1 MVQAFCPGHITC
13 FFSPAGDTDG
23 DILAKGSIGVGIR
36 TSLGAYVEL
45 IERADD
51 RVRIMLD
58 GELSDAP
65 VTSRV
70 LAEMAPSRG
79 FDVIIEGE
87 LPSGEGFGMSAAGAI
102 ATALC
107 LSEVLGL
114 SENVAF
120 EVAHR
125 SDILGGGGLGDV
137 AALTCLA
144 HQPVRVKEGIPPLG
158 LVVGTDVQFE
168 DLTLAVLGP
177 KVNTGN
183 VLDDPAVREAISSAG
198 ATAVAEYMKNPSLEH
213 LFEISNRFSAEIGI
227 ESPAV
232 AEAIACL
239 GKEGYN
245 AGMCMLGNSIFTD
258 APSDIVAECLP
269 LSDGIYSCSSTD
281 ECPRLIRR
289 E

>member
-1 MVQAFCPGHITC
+1 MVQTFCPGHITC
-13 FFSPAGDTDG
+13 FFSPAGDTVG
-23 DILAKGSIGVGIR
+23 DILAKGSVGVGIR
-36 TSLGAYVEL
+36 TSLGTYVEL
-45 IERADD
+45 TERTDG
-51 RVRIMLD
+51 RVQIMLD
-58 GELSDAP
+58 GESSDAP

-70 LAEMAPSRG
+70 LSEMAPGRG
-79 FDVIIEGE
+79 FDVVIEGQ

-107 LSEVLGL
+107 LSEMLGL
-114 SENVAF
+114 PEKTAF

-158 LVVGTDVQFE
+158 LVVGTDVRFK

-177 KVNTGN
+177 KVNTGK
-183 VLDDPAVREAISSAG
+183 VLGDPEVREAISSAG
-198 ATAVAEYMKNPSLEH
+198 AVAVAEYMENPSLEH
-213 LFEISNRFSAEIGI
+213 LFGISNRFSAEIGL

-232 AEAIACL
+232 AEAIVRL
-239 GKEGYN
+239 GKEGYG

-258 APSDIVAECLP
+258 APSDIVADCLD
-269 LSDGIYSCSSTD
+269 LSDGIFSCSSTD
-281 ECPRLIRR
+281 ECPRLTRR
-289 E
+289 A

>member
-13 FFSPAGDTDG
+13 FFSPAGDTVG
-23 DILAKGSIGVGIR
+23 DILAKGSVGVGIR
-36 TSLGAYVEL
+36 TSLGTYVEL
-45 IERADD
+45 TERTDG
-51 RVRIMLD
+51 RVQIMLD
-58 GELSDAP
+58 GESSDAP

-70 LAEMAPSRG
+70 LSEMAPGRG
-79 FDVIIEGE
+79 FDVVIEGQ

-107 LSEVLGL
+107 LSEMLGL
-114 SENVAF
+114 PEKTAF

-158 LVVGTDVQFE
+158 LVVGTDVRFK

-177 KVNTGN
+177 KVNTGK
-183 VLDDPAVREAISSAG
+183 VLGDPEVREAISSAG
-198 ATAVAEYMKNPSLEH
+198 AVAVAEYMENPSLEH
-213 LFEISNRFSAEIGI
+213 LFGISNRFSAEIGL

-232 AEAIACL
+232 AEAIVRL
-239 GKEGYN
+239 GKEGYG

-258 APSDIVAECLP
+258 APSDIVADCLD
-269 LSDGIYSCSSTD
+269 LSDGIFSCSSTD
-281 ECPRLIRR
+281 ECPRLTRR
-289 E
+289 A